1 MPNMDVKIIE
11 MTENQAKFLLS
22 DANPEEANA
31 LRRVLISEVP
41 KMAIETVE
49 FHLGPIRDEEGNEFE
64 SVSPLFDEIVSH
76 RLGLVPIPSDPSL
89 FVTKDK
95 CTCAGEGCPSCTIM
109 YSLNKKGPCDV
120 YSGDLEP
127 LGSEDYRVKDQLIPI
142 VRLGAGQAILVYA
155 SAELGIG
162 KKHAKWQ
169 ATSGVGYKY
178 LPSVRIDFA
187 KCDQG
192 GTCIDVCPKKV
203 FTKKEGKVSVENAAA
218 CTMCMACVE
227 VCKTKAVKIEGD
239 KTKFV
244 FEFETDGSVTAKQ
257 ALVKAFAILE
267 QKFEDFR
274 ELVSTLEPA

>member
-1 MPNMDVKIIE
+1 MDVKIIE
-11 MTENQAKFLLS
+11 MTDMQAKFLLS

-31 LRRVLISEVP
+31 LRRVLISEIP

-89 FVTKDK
+89 FVAKDK

-127 LGSEDYRVKDQLIPI
+127 LGSEEYRVKDQLIPI

-162 KKHAKWQ
+162 KTHAKWQ

-178 LPSVRIDFA
+178 LPSVKIDLV
-187 KCDQG
+187 KCDHG
-192 GTCIDVCPKKV
+192 G
-203 FTKKEGKVSVENAAA
+203 A
-218 CTMCMACVE
+218 
-227 VCKTKAVKIEGD
+227 
-239 KTKFV
+239 
-244 FEFETDGSVTAKQ
+244 
-257 ALVKAFAILE
+257 
-267 QKFEDFR
+267 
-274 ELVSTLEPA
+274 

>member
-1 MPNMDVKIIE
+1 
-11 MTENQAKFLLS
+11 
-22 DANPEEANA
+22 
-31 LRRVLISEVP
+31 
-41 KMAIETVE
+41 MAIETVE

-142 VRLGAGQAILVYA
+142 VRLGVGQAILVYA